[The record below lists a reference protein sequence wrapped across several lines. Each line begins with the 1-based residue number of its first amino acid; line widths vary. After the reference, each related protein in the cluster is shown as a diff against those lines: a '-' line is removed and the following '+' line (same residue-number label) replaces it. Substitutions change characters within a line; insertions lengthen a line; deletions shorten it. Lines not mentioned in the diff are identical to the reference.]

1 METSDLRETGMA
13 GAGTSFLG
21 RVEAGLLQNPPGS
34 LCGFRQ
40 TGTKFRKKCYVFGP
54 WVAHSDG
61 GDREWTGLGWASE
74 QKGRKAWHRCPW
86 HFFSR
91 LSATFARQKLCARQT
106 LALASDC
113 GWKPLLRSSFFLPTI
128 SNWATHT
135 HTHPTAQRNRGG
147 RQRLL
152 LITHLTISKVSFR
165 KLILGQFV

>member
-13 GAGTSFLG
+13 GTGTSFLG

-106 LALASDC
+106 LALASVGGD
-113 GWKPLLRSSFFLPTI
+113 LFLDHLSSFPPSLIGPH
-128 SNWATHT
+128 THT
-135 HTHPTAQRNRGG
+135 HTPLHRETEEAAKGSCSS
-147 RQRLL
+147 
-152 LITHLTISKVSFR
+152 LI
-165 KLILGQFV
+165 